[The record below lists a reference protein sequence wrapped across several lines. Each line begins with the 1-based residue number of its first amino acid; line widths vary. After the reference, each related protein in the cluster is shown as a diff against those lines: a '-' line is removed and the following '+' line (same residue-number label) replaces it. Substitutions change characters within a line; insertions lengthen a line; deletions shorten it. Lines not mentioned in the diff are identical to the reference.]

1 MTYVHIED
9 HMFTANIS
17 TTAGHKEVFSP
28 DSLSLAARERKLHS
42 TKFPVVCKTKLN
54 LVTEI

>member
-1 MTYVHIED
+1 
-9 HMFTANIS
+9 MFTANIS